1 MTWHIFTKRWLSLA
15 GIALL
20 SACGAGESIAPGT
33 PGSITGKVT
42 AEDGTTPVA
51 SASVYI
57 ESKGLATAVM
67 SEVDGDYTISQVEP
81 GTHVVVAE
89 KGNFRSATSVTVQP
103 GRSVTLPAKL
113 KPSGKLGYVQGS
125 FDRIEDILTSLGYA
139 PDELTETTLMTA
151 SALSQYKMIF
161 MNCGS
166 GTSFDV
172 GPTLKAWIQAGGT
185 LYASDFELDFVQS
198 MFPEHILQIGSGDQQ
213 SVTANITNPALEA
226 FTGKATAAIVYDLG
240 AWRMLQSISATPSV
254 LLRGNVTGFDGDTF
268 DPQTFNNQPL
278 AISFSHGSGRVV
290 YTTFHNEAGVTT
302 DQLAVLRFFIFF

>member
-1 MTWHIFTKRWLSLA
+1 MNWHIRATRWLSLA
-15 GIALL
+15 GIVLL

-51 SASVYI
+51 SAIVYI
-57 ESKGLATAVM
+57 ESKGVASGVT
-67 SEVDGDYTISQVEP
+67 SEVDGDFTINQVEP
-81 GTHVVVAE
+81 GTHVVIAE

-103 GRSVTLPAKL
+103 GKAVNLPAKL
-113 KPSGKLGYVQGS
+113 KPSGKLGYVRGS

-139 PDELTETTLMTA
+139 PDELTETTLSTP

-172 GPTLKAWIQAGGT
+172 GPALKAWIQAGGT

-198 MFPEHILQIGSGDQQ
+198 MFPEHILAIGSGDEQ
-213 SVTANITNPALEA
+213 SVTATITNSALEA
-226 FTGKATAAIVYDLG
+226 FTGKSTASIVYDLG
-240 AWRMLQSISATPSV
+240 AWRMLESISATPSV
-254 LLRGNVTGFDGDTF
+254 LLRGNVTGFDEATF
-268 DPQTFNNQPL
+268 EPRTFNNQPL
-278 AISFSHGSGRVV
+278 AISFTHGSGRVV
-290 YTTFHNEAGVTT
+290 YTTFHNEAGVTA